1 MRYTVDVHFRYSQR
15 EQIDGVKGLCVDYG
29 GNVLHTI
36 GGKGSKSFRTVVFQ
50 FESSNA
56 AGSFIEE
63 VLDQSLDVHAYA
75 EG

>member
-1 MRYTVDVHFRYSQR
+1 MRYIVDVHFRYSQR
-15 EQIDGVKGLCVDYG
+15 EQIDGVKGLCINSD

-36 GGKGSKSFRTVVFQ
+36 GGKGSKSFRTLVCQ

-56 AGSFIEE
+56 AGRFIEE
-63 VLDQSLDVHAYA
+63 VLDQSLDVHTYA